1 MTVVGIVGAGFMGTT
16 HARVYSQMSSVTI
29 KYICDLIEN
38 KAQALASEVGGLGIT
53 NFEEILDDPLVT
65 LIDIALPPPLHPEFV
80 IKALM
85 AGKHVIVEKP
95 IALNVSEA
103 DKMIAASKEAE
114 RFLMVAHVA
123 RFAPEYRAIQSVLES
138 GRLGTPLQTTTYR
151 NSNTPQWAEW
161 FRDPEVSGGAV
172 LDMQIHD
179 IDLCNWFFGKP
190 KRVMSTGLKG
200 ETGGWDHVMTLLDYP
215 EVQASVESSF
225 AMPMDFPFTTGF
237 RILGDNGL
245 IEYYFRAG
253 GASFEIGEPQSHLL
267 LFESGKPGQ
276 QVPQDTEDG
285 FKLELEYF
293 VDCIEQD
300 REPAYVTAADA
311 RLAVQVAQASRR
323 SIETGAIVSIEV

>member
-1 MTVVGIVGAGFMGTT
+1 MTIVGIVGAGFMGTT
-16 HARVYSQMSSVTI
+16 HARIYSQMSSVTI
-29 KYICDLIEN
+29 EYICDLIEN
-38 KAQALASEVGGLGIT
+38 KAQNLASEVGGLGIS
-53 NFEEILDDPLVT
+53 NFEQILGDPSVN
-65 LIDIALPPPLHPEFV
+65 LIDIALPPPLHPEFA
-80 IKALM
+80 IKALK

-103 DKMIAASKEAE
+103 DRMIAASRDSG

-123 RFAPEYRAIQSVLES
+123 RFAPEYSAIKSVLDS
-138 GRLGTPLQTTTYR
+138 GRLGTPQQATTYR

-161 FRDPEVSGGAV
+161 FRDPEISGGAV

-179 IDLCNWFFGKP
+179 IDLLNWLFGIP
-190 KRVMSTGLKG
+190 KRVMSTGVKG

-225 AMPMDFPFTTGF
+225 AMPVDFPFTTGF
-237 RILGDNGL
+237 RVLCDNGL

-267 LFESGKPGQ
+267 MFESGKPGQ
-276 QVPQDTEDG
+276 QVLLGTEDG

-293 VDCIEQD
+293 VDCVEQD
-300 REPAYVTAADA
+300 KDPTFITAADA
-311 RLAVQVAQASRR
+311 RLAVQVAEASRR
-323 SIETGAIVSIEV
+323 SIENKSIEYIGK